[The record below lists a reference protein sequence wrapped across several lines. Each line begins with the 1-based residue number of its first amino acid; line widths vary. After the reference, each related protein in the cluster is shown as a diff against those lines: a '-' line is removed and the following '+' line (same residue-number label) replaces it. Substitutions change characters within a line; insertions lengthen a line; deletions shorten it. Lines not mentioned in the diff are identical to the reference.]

1 MFPDKPPHSGAR
13 QVTGRYF
20 LRASIATQI
29 KNPIM
34 KIAKP
39 TNATSC
45 STLALA
51 NEKAV

>member
-1 MFPDKPPHSGAR
+1 MFPDKPPAFGER

-20 LRASIATQI
+20 LRANMATQM
-29 KNPIM
+29 KKPIM

-45 STLALA
+45 SKLALA
-51 NEKAV
+51 NENAV